1 MKYTLVKKSKYMNQ
15 VVKEADSIDQIFKY
29 KVAAEMMEDNQ
40 DGQPM
45 IHKFHIMIDINDA
58 FKYVDASLYDDKE
71 KPLVLTKDM
80 EVKLTPEGVDVKAA
94 S

>member
-1 MKYTLVKKSKYMNQ
+1 MKYTLVKKSKYMAQ
-15 VVKEADSIDQIFKY
+15 VVKEADSLDQIFKY
-29 KVAAEMMEDNQ
+29 KVASEMMEDNQ

-80 EVKLTPEGVDVKAA
+80 EVKLTPEGVDVKVA

>member
-45 IHKFHIMIDINDA
+45 IHKFHIMIDIDDA
-58 FKYVDASLYDDKE
+58 FRYVDASLYDDKE

-80 EVKLTPEGVDVKAA
+80 EVKLTPEGVDVKVA

>member
-1 MKYTLVKKSKYMNQ
+1 MKYTLVKKSKFYSG
-15 VVKEADSIDQIFKY
+15 VIKEADSLDQIFKY
-29 KVAAEMMEDNQ
+29 KVASEMMEDNQ

>member
-1 MKYTLVKKSKYMNQ
+1 MKYTLVKKSKFYSG
-15 VVKEADSIDQIFKY
+15 VIKEADSLDQIFKY

-45 IHKFHIMIDINDA
+45 VHKFHIMIDINDA

-80 EVKLTPEGVDVKAA
+80 EVKLTPESVDVKVA

>member
-1 MKYTLVKKSKYMNQ
+1 MKYTLVKKSKFYSG
-15 VVKEADSIDQIFKY
+15 VIKEADSLDQIFKY

-45 IHKFHIMIDINDA
+45 VHKFHIMIDINDA

-80 EVKLTPEGVDVKAA
+80 EVKLTPEGVDVKVA

>member
-1 MKYTLVKKSKYMNQ
+1 MKYTLVKKSKYMNR

-45 IHKFHIMIDINDA
+45 IHKFHIMIDIDDA
-58 FKYVDASLYDDKE
+58 FRYVDASLDDHK

-80 EVKLTPEGVDVKAA
+80 EVKLTPEGVDVKVA

>member
-45 IHKFHIMIDINDA
+45 THKFHIMIDIDDA
-58 FKYVDASLYDDKE
+58 FRYVDASLDDHK
-71 KPLVLTKDM
+71 KPLVLTKDK
-80 EVKLTPEGVDVKAA
+80 EVKLTPEGVYVKAA

>member
-1 MKYTLVKKSKYMNQ
+1 MKYTLIKKSKYMAQ
-15 VVKEADSIDQIFKY
+15 VVKEADSLDQIFKY
-29 KVAAEMMEDNQ
+29 KVASEMMEDNQ

-45 IHKFHIMIDINDA
+45 IHKFHIMIDIDDA
-58 FKYVDASLYDDKE
+58 FKYVNASIDNHE

-80 EVKLTPEGVDVKAA
+80 EVKLTPEGVDVKVA

>member
-1 MKYTLVKKSKYMNQ
+1 MKYTLVKKSKYMAQ
-15 VVKEADSIDQIFKY
+15 VVKEADSLDQIFKY
-29 KVAAEMMEDNQ
+29 KVASEMMEDNQ

-58 FKYVDASLYDDKE
+58 FKYVDASLYDHKE

>member
-1 MKYTLVKKSKYMNQ
+1 MKYTLVKKSKFYSG
-15 VVKEADSIDQIFKY
+15 VIKEADSLDQIFKY

-45 IHKFHIMIDINDA
+45 VHKFHIMIDINDA

>member
-1 MKYTLVKKSKYMNQ
+1 MKYTLVKKSKYINQ
-15 VVKEADSIDQIFKY
+15 VVKEADSLDQIFKY
-29 KVAAEMMEDNQ
+29 KVASEMMEDNQ

-45 IHKFHIMIDINDA
+45 VHKFHIMIDINDA
-58 FKYVDASLYDDKE
+58 FKYVDASLYDHKE
-71 KPLVLTKDM
+71 KPLVLTEDM

>member
-1 MKYTLVKKSKYMNQ
+1 MKYTLIKKSKYMTQ

-29 KVAAEMMEDNQ
+29 KVASEMMEDNQ

-71 KPLVLTKDM
+71 KPLVLTEDM
-80 EVKLTPEGVDVKAA
+80 EVKLTPEGVDVKVA

>member
-1 MKYTLVKKSKYMNQ
+1 MKYTLIKKSKFYSG
-15 VVKEADSIDQIFKY
+15 VIKEADSLDQIFKY

-45 IHKFHIMIDINDA
+45 VHKFHIMIDINDA

>member
-71 KPLVLTKDM
+71 KPLVLTEDM
-80 EVKLTPEGVDVKAA
+80 EVKLTPEGVNVKAA

>member
-1 MKYTLVKKSKYMNQ
+1 MKYTLVKKSKYMAQ
-15 VVKEADSIDQIFKY
+15 VVKEADSLDQIFIY
-29 KVAAEMMEDNQ
+29 KVASEMMEDNQ

-45 IHKFHIMIDINDA
+45 VHKFHILIDINDA

-71 KPLVLTKDM
+71 KPLVLTEDM
-80 EVKLTPEGVDVKAA
+80 EVKLTPEGVNVKAA

>member
-1 MKYTLVKKSKYMNQ
+1 MKYTLIKKSKYYSGI
-15 VVKEADSIDQIFKY
+15 VKEADTFDQAVKY
-29 KVAAEMMEDNQ
+29 KVASEMMEDNQ

-80 EVKLTPEGVDVKAA
+80 EVKLTPEGVDVKVA

>member
-1 MKYTLVKKSKYMNQ
+1 MKYTLIKKSKYITQ

-29 KVAAEMMEDNQ
+29 KVGAEMMEDNQ

-45 IHKFHIMIDINDA
+45 VHKFHIMIDINDA
-58 FKYVDASLYDDKE
+58 FKYVDASMYDNKE
-71 KPLVLTKDM
+71 KPLVLTADK
-80 EVKLTPEGVDVKAA
+80 EVKLTPEGVYVKAA

>member
-1 MKYTLVKKSKYMNQ
+1 MKYTLIKKSKYMNQ
-15 VVKEADSIDQIFKY
+15 VVKEADSLDQIFKY

-45 IHKFHIMIDINDA
+45 THKFHIMIDINDA
-58 FKYVDASLYDDKE
+58 FKYVDASLYDDK